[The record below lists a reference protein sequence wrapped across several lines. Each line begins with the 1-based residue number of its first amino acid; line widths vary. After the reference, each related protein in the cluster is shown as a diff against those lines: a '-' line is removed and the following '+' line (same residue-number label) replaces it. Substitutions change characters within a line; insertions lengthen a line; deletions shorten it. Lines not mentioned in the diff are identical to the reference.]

1 MINSTANHQ
10 IKNIILL
17 QTKAKARNK
26 QDCFIIEGIRMFTE
40 VPVDRLIK
48 TYVTEAFFENTSENV
63 REKINASLHEF
74 VSEEVFKRISDTVTP
89 QGILAI
95 VKKQELKMDEF
106 YINKES
112 KNKIVM
118 ILEDIQ
124 DPGNLGTMI
133 RTAEAAGIAAVIM
146 SKGTVDIYNP
156 KVVRSTMGTIF
167 RVPFTYVDDL
177 EMTIDELKAQNIMVY
192 AAHLEGEK
200 YYYEAD
206 FKQPSAILIGN
217 EGNGLSKRIS
227 DKADEMLKIP
237 MYGKVES
244 LNAACA
250 ATILMY
256 ETVRQNRQT

>member
-26 QDCFIIEGIRMFTE
+26 QDSFIIEGTRMFME
-40 VPVDRLIK
+40 VPKERLVK
-48 TYVTEAFFENTSENV
+48 TYVTEEYFKNATEDI
-63 REKINASLHEF
+63 REKIHLSEHEF

-95 VKKQELKMDEF
+95 VRKREISIDEL
-106 YINKES
+106 YNNKES
-112 KNKIVM
+112 KNKILM

-124 DPGNLGTMI
+124 DPGNLGTII

-167 RVPFTYVDDL
+167 RVPFAYVDNL
-177 EMTIDELKAQNIMVY
+177 EMIIEQLKEQGVRVY
-192 AAHLEGEK
+192 AAHLKGEK
-200 YYYEAD
+200 YYYQAD
-206 FKQPSAILIGN
+206 YRQASAFLIGN
-217 EGNGLSKRIS
+217 EGNGLSKNIS
-227 DKADEMLKIP
+227 EKADELIKIP

-256 ETVRQNRQT
+256 ETVRQYME